1 MLPFEVAG
9 GDVVKHRIQTGVK
22 GDEGHGD
29 PAGDEDLVGGGATLD
44 DIHSSEKVQQI
55 HNMVGQEAEQRDGQD
70 GVDDPHRPLGCFG
83 LDQGDSPRSQWVT
96 HQDDERGQQRAED
109 ETEHGVCPQARVPL
123 VFGKVLK
130 ACSSSVLDKAD
141 RCYIC
146 LSLFKDQ
153 SVGSLPNCRHFFCF
167 ECILQWSQTANTCPV
182 DRTSFDFIH
191 QRQRP
196 GGAIQNKIKVQS
208 KKEETEV
215 EEPTGGAVHCDECGR
230 SDRRRQMLVCIH
242 CDSGCEATPT
252 PIIE

>member
-130 ACSSSVLDKAD
+130 AAVAS
-141 RCYIC
+141 
-146 LSLFKDQ
+146 
-153 SVGSLPNCRHFFCF
+153 
-167 ECILQWSQTANTCPV
+167 W
-182 DRTSFDFIH
+182 FIH
-191 QRQRP
+191 VGFQGSHEDEDEHSHTGHTPQHYAHTQGVLRSPQPAVGVWMQR
-196 GGAIQNKIKVQS
+196 GDVAIQADTSHEADARVNIG
-208 KKEETEV
+208 EEQNPYDATGHVPKHPVVVVEV
-215 EEPTGGAVHCDECGR
+215 VVNFER
-230 SDRRRQMLVCIH
+230 
-242 CDSGCEATPT
+242 
-252 PIIE
+252 

>member
-1 MLPFEVAG
+1 MNKGFFLYKTIFGTLQLHGNTRRDRSYIRYTLSFLWPSAHSDGVNTSPPPYSSKQPLQEHVLPFEVAG
-9 GDVVKHRIQTGVK
+9 GDVVKHRIQAGVK

-130 ACSSSVLDKAD
+130 AAVAS
-141 RCYIC
+141 
-146 LSLFKDQ
+146 
-153 SVGSLPNCRHFFCF
+153 
-167 ECILQWSQTANTCPV
+167 W
-182 DRTSFDFIH
+182 FIH
-191 QRQRP
+191 V
-196 GGAIQNKIKVQS
+196 GF
-208 KKEETEV
+208 
-215 EEPTGGAVHCDECGR
+215 
-230 SDRRRQMLVCIH
+230 
-242 CDSGCEATPT
+242 
-252 PIIE
+252 

>member
-1 MLPFEVAG
+1 ME
-9 GDVVKHRIQTGVK
+9 
-22 GDEGHGD
+22 
-29 PAGDEDLVGGGATLD
+29 
-44 DIHSSEKVQQI
+44 
-55 HNMVGQEAEQRDGQD
+55 
-70 GVDDPHRPLGCFG
+70 
-83 LDQGDSPRSQWVT
+83 
-96 HQDDERGQQRAED
+96 
-109 ETEHGVCPQARVPL
+109 
-123 VFGKVLK
+123 
-130 ACSSSVLDKAD
+130 CSSSVLDKAD

-242 CDSGCEATPT
+242 CDSGYHMNCLTPSLSSAPEGDWICSDCLAHPPHTDDSMLEADISDGEVTDLLSDFDGPALITNRLRVSTTNRPSSSTGRRRSTRLRSGTSADSSPRTPT
-252 PIIE
+252 TWHVPRYLMRASRSAVRDDDVTTINQSDSSSASN